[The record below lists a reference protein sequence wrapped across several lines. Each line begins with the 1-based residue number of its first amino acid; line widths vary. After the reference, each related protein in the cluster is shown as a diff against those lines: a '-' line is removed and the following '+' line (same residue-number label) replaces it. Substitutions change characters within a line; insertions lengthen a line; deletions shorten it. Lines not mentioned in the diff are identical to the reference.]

1 MAIGARALPLVC
13 KMTRF
18 LPGDVTRLVRE
29 CLRVHVGE
37 RCPEWIDDLLWQQL
51 PRLVGNPRP
60 RNFVT
65 WMSRNIDPAIY
76 PQELTFFDESSS
88 DEEEMDDEGVRVTVM
103 LEACGLGCPQ
113 ECTIANG
120 IWGYRWTIRC
130 RRGDTQ
136 LRNKVGYHCNE
147 SLTKV
152 LEELRGH
159 FDCRRAGPSATMDVP
174 SSLQEWRSFI
184 SLWLFGPPAPKQ
196 ATLAKWLRRRPASL
210 PLSPGASSDAA
221 IGK

>member
-1 MAIGARALPLVC
+1 
-13 KMTRF
+13 
-18 LPGDVTRLVRE
+18 
-29 CLRVHVGE
+29 
-37 RCPEWIDDLLWQQL
+37 
-51 PRLVGNPRP
+51 
-60 RNFVT
+60 
-65 WMSRNIDPAIY
+65 
-76 PQELTFFDESSS
+76 
-88 DEEEMDDEGVRVTVM
+88 M
-103 LEACGLGCPQ
+103 LEACG
-113 ECTIANG
+113 NG
-120 IWGYRWTIRC
+120 GTTGSCKLGYRWTISC
-130 RRGDTQ
+130 VRGDTQ
-136 LRNKVGYHCNE
+136 LRNKVGYYIDD